1 MKAMTQPGWIAQM
14 ETRARQRR
22 HRLFTGLL
30 PALDRPLK
38 ILDVGG
44 VHDYWKRA
52 GDTAPMHANIV
63 LFNVFSQSDLPAN
76 FSSVV
81 GDARDLS
88 RYADR
93 QFDVVFS
100 NSVIG
105 HVGSPQDQLRMAREI
120 CRVGVRH
127 FVQTP
132 NHDFPID
139 WRTLVPG
146 FHFLP
151 ASAQAWCFQRFP
163 VGRYAKVDD
172 WHVALELATRIRNVR
187 KADLPVFFPDSKV
200 VCEKFLGLTK
210 SFMIH
215 QGFEADSARAEQA
228 A

>member
-1 MKAMTQPGWIAQM
+1 MKPMTQPGWIAQI

-30 PALDRPLK
+30 PVLDRPLE

-52 GDTAPMHANIV
+52 GDTAPLNANIV

-105 HVGSPQDQLRMAREI
+105 HVGSAPDQQRMAREI
-120 CRVGVRH
+120 RRVGVRH

-132 NHDFPID
+132 NHGFPID

-151 ASAQAWCFQRFP
+151 ASAQAWCFQSFP

-172 WHVALELATRIRNVR
+172 RHAAVELATRIRNVR
-187 KADLPVFFPDSKV
+187 KADLPVFFPGSTV
-200 VCEKFLGLTK
+200 VCEKFLGMTK

-215 QGFEADSARAEQA
+215 QGFETNAPARSEAS
-228 A
+228 

>member
-1 MKAMTQPGWIAQM
+1 MKPMTQPGLLAHIEM
-14 ETRARQRR
+14 RARRRR

-30 PALDRPLK
+30 PVLDRPLE

-52 GDTAPMHANIV
+52 EDAAPLHANIV
-63 LFNVFSQSDLPAN
+63 LFNIFSQSDLPAH

-105 HVGSPQDQLRMAREI
+105 HVGSAQDQLRMAREI
-120 CRVGVRH
+120 RRVGVRH

-132 NHDFPID
+132 NHGFPID

-151 ASAQAWCFQRFP
+151 VDIQAWCFQKFP
-163 VGRYAKVDD
+163 VGRYDKVDD
-172 WHVALELATRIRNVR
+172 WHAALELATRIRNVR
-187 KADLPVFFPDSKV
+187 KADLPVFFPGSTV
-200 VCEKFLGLTK
+200 VCEKFAGLTK

-215 QGFEADSARAEQA
+215 QGFEADSARAEQVA
-228 A
+228 

>member
-1 MKAMTQPGWIAQM
+1 MKPMTQPGLLSHIEM
-14 ETRARQRR
+14 RARRRR

-30 PALDRPLK
+30 PVLDRPLE

-44 VHDYWKRA
+44 VHDYWQRA
-52 GDTAPMHANIV
+52 GDAAPLHANIV
-63 LFNVFSQSDLPAN
+63 LFNIFSQSDLPAH
-76 FSSVV
+76 FSSAV

-105 HVGSPQDQLRMAREI
+105 HVGSAQDQLRMAREI
-120 CRVGVRH
+120 RRVGVRH

-132 NHDFPID
+132 NHGFPID

-151 ASAQAWCFQRFP
+151 VDIQAWCFQKFS
-163 VGRYAKVDD
+163 VGRYEKVDD
-172 WHVALELATRIRNVR
+172 QHAALELATRIRNVR
-187 KADLPVFFPDSKV
+187 KADLPVFFPGSTV
-200 VCEKFLGLTK
+200 VCEKFAGLTK

-215 QGFEADSARAEQA
+215 QGFDADSDRAEQA

>member
-1 MKAMTQPGWIAQM
+1 MTQSGWLSQV
-14 ETRARQRR
+14 ETRARRRR
-22 HRLFTGLL
+22 HRFFTGLL
-30 PALDRPLK
+30 PVLDRPLE

-52 GDTAPMHANIV
+52 GDTAPLNANVV

-88 RYADR
+88 RYADQ

-120 CRVGVRH
+120 RRVGVRH

-132 NHDFPID
+132 NHGFPID

-151 ASAQAWCFQRFP
+151 VELQAWCFQKFP
-163 VGRYAKVDD
+163 VGRYDKVDD
-172 WHVALELATRIRNVR
+172 RQTAVELATRIRNVR
-187 KADLPVFFPDSKV
+187 KRDLPVFFPDSKV
-200 VCEKFLGLTK
+200 VCERFLGLTK

-215 QGFEADSARAEQA
+215 QGFEADAPRAEQA
-228 A
+228 S

>member
-1 MKAMTQPGWIAQM
+1 MKPMTQSGLLSEI
-14 ETRARQRR
+14 ETRARRRR
-22 HRLFTGLL
+22 HRFFKGLL
-30 PALDRPLK
+30 PVLDRPLE

-52 GDTAPMHANIV
+52 EDTAPLNANIV
-63 LFNVFSQSDLPAN
+63 LFNVFSQSDLPAH

-120 CRVGVRH
+120 RRVGVRH

-132 NHDFPID
+132 NHGFPID

-151 ASAQAWCFQRFP
+151 ATLQAWCFQRFP

-172 WHVALELATRIRNVR
+172 WQAALELATRIRNIR
-187 KADLPVFFPDSKV
+187 KEDLPVFFPDSKV
-200 VCEKFLGLTK
+200 VCERFLGLTK

-215 QGFEADSARAEQA
+215 QGFEVDSARAEQA